1 MSWYLV
7 LIFVTHLSIPNAVMV
22 QKNYTYLGQHQI
34 KYYLHLFLMA
44 KRKSTVGNRKSQS
57 RVKRFGIILAK
68 IVVWFVLVTVIWT
81 LAYRFINPPFTL
93 LMVQRNWERKDKNK
107 PSKTEKE
114 WVDFEEISDN
124 MKRAAVSAEDQ
135 LFLKHMGFDIKAIEK
150 AYATNA
156 KKKNKKII
164 GGSTISQQTAKNV
177 FLWPGRSYIRKG
189 FEAYFTLLIELL
201 WSKERI
207 LEVYLNVIEM
217 GDGIYGA
224 EAAAQAYY
232 GKSCRNLTRSQ
243 AALIAACFPNPLR
256 WTPKKPTRYIKHKQY
271 LIMRNMKRLGP
282 LDF

>member
-1 MSWYLV
+1 
-7 LIFVTHLSIPNAVMV
+7 
-22 QKNYTYLGQHQI
+22 
-34 KYYLHLFLMA
+34 MA
-44 KRKSTVGNRKSQS
+44 KRKTNNQKKQPLIKRIGLIVGK
-57 RVKRFGIILAK
+57 VLL
-68 IVVWFVLVTVIWT
+68 WFFLVSVIWV
-81 LAYRFINPPFTL
+81 LAYRFINPPVTL
-93 LMVQRNWERKDKNK
+93 LMIQRNWERKAADKPGK
-107 PSKTEKE
+107 IEKK
-114 WVDFEEISDN
+114 WVKFEDISDN

-135 LFLKHMGFDIKAIEK
+135 LFLQHMGFDIKAIEK
-150 AYATNA
+150 AYANNA
-156 KKKNKKII
+156 KGKKVK

-177 FLWPGRSYIRKG
+177 FLWPGRSYIRKA

-232 GKSCRNLTRSQ
+232 HKSCTNLNRSE

-256 WTPKKPTRYIKHKQY
+256 WTPKRPTGYIRHRQY

>member
-1 MSWYLV
+1 
-7 LIFVTHLSIPNAVMV
+7 
-22 QKNYTYLGQHQI
+22 
-34 KYYLHLFLMA
+34 MA
-44 KRKSTVGNRKSQS
+44 KRKTKATNPTKQRLF
-57 RVKRFGIILAK
+57 KRIGLIMGKVLL
-68 IVVWFVLVTVIWT
+68 WFFLVTVIWV
-81 LAYRFINPPFTL
+81 LAYRFINPPVTL
-93 LMVQRNWERKDKNK
+93 LMIQRNWERKAADKPGK
-107 PSKTEKE
+107 IEKK
-114 WVDFEEISDN
+114 WVKFEDISDN

-135 LFLKHMGFDIKAIEK
+135 LFLQHMGFDIKAIEK
-150 AYATNA
+150 AYASNA
-156 KKKNKKII
+156 KGKKVK

-177 FLWPGRSYIRKG
+177 FLWPGRSYIRKA

-224 EAAAQAYY
+224 EAASQAYY
-232 GKSCRNLTRSQ
+232 HKSCSNLNRSE

-256 WTPKKPTRYIKHKQY
+256 WTPKKPTGYIRHRQY

>member
-1 MSWYLV
+1 MARKLKKTEAKRSLFKRIAIV
-7 LIFVTHLSIPNAVMV
+7 VGKVM
-22 QKNYTYLGQHQI
+22 LW
-34 KYYLHLFLMA
+34 FLMF
-44 KRKSTVGNRKSQS
+44 S
-57 RVKRFGIILAK
+57 
-68 IVVWFVLVTVIWT
+68 VIWVF
-81 LAYRFINPPFTL
+81 AYRFINPPITF
-93 LMVQRNWERKDKNK
+93 LMVQRNWERKADGK
-107 PSKTEKE
+107 PAKIKKE
-114 WVDFEEISDN
+114 WVKFEEISDN

-150 AYATNA
+150 AYESNL
-156 KKKNKKII
+156 KKKKKKVI

-177 FLWPGRSYIRKG
+177 FLWPGRSYVRKG
-189 FEAYFTLLIELL
+189 FEAYFTLLIEIL

-224 EAAAQAYY
+224 EAASQYYY
-232 GKSCRNLTRSQ
+232 GHSCRKMKRSE

-256 WTPKKPTRYIKHKQY
+256 WNPNKATRYIKHRQY

>member
-1 MSWYLV
+1 MEAVFLFTWPAPLKSLKIFYLCDMATLKPKQNHRQPVMKRIAIVVSKTLVWFFVSSLLWV
-7 LIFVTHLSIPNAVMV
+7 LI
-22 QKNYTYLGQHQI
+22 
-34 KYYLHLFLMA
+34 
-44 KRKSTVGNRKSQS
+44 
-57 RVKRFGIILAK
+57 
-68 IVVWFVLVTVIWT
+68 
-81 LAYRFINPPFTL
+81 YRFVNPPITF
-93 LMVQRNWERKDKNK
+93 LMVQRNWERKAEGK
-107 PSKTEKE
+107 PAKIEKE
-114 WVDFEEISDN
+114 WVKFEAISDN

-135 LFLKHMGFDIKAIEK
+135 LFLQHMGFDMKAIEK
-150 AYATNA
+150 AFDNNA
-156 KKKNKKII
+156 KGKKVK

-189 FEAYFTLLIELL
+189 FEAYFTLLIEVL

-232 GKSCRNLTRSQ
+232 GKSCRKLTKRQ

-256 WTPKKPTRYIKHKQY
+256 WTPNNPTKYIRHRQY
-271 LIMRNMKRLGP
+271 LILRNMKRLGP